1 MIYFTSHV
9 NLIKKYIEFQTLVG
23 LVKAITSGNVHPINM
38 TVYDRGLQDL
48 IDSMLSILPDKR
60 PSIKELM
67 SRMIILP
74 TVYTVFLDAGDD
86 ELLMSKAQE
95 FLIA

>member
-1 MIYFTSHV
+1 MKRNFKI
-9 NLIKKYIEFQTLVG
+9 IIEFQTLVG
-23 LVKAITSGNVHPINM
+23 LVKAITSDSVHPINA

-67 SRMIILP
+67 GRMIILP

-95 FLIA
+95 FLIV